1 MVNKKPVLIV
11 VAGPNGSGKTTVTS
25 KILHHQWMENSVY
38 INPDVVAQEEFGGWN
53 SESAVQKAGGLSF
66 FMVFLR
72 PHCERVCPQFFVV
85 K

>member
-53 SESAVQKAGGLSF
+53 SESAVQKA
-66 FMVFLR
+66 VPKCVNNVWKR
-72 PHCERVCPQFFVV
+72 RRA
-85 K
+85 